1 MSLKVTYPNL
11 VYCQYFCWLL
21 DFAVWQNVPLGET
34 AWILGNSNALNL
46 TEWSELLVQLLWG
59 GLEEEVSHVDGARWL
74 SLVSWWG
81 REGVLSCCWSI
92 VPCGNLL
99 LDSLL
104 GLGGNRL
111 GLLLDVL
118 NGRLNLLLDGLPGG
132 VVAAESR
139 DDGGL
144 LADGEWG
151 GWSRCAESGGGW
163 GGDGAECGSFDEV
176 PE

>member
-1 MSLKVTYPNL
+1 MI
-11 VYCQYFCWLL
+11 
-21 DFAVWQNVPLGET
+21 AVWQNVPLRET
-34 AWILGNSNALNL
+34 AWVLGDSNALNF

-59 GLEEEVSHVDGARWL
+59 GLEKEVSDIDGAGWL
-74 SLVSWWG
+74 GLVSWWG
-81 REGVLSCCWSI
+81 RESVLSCCWSI

-99 LDSLL
+99 LDGLL
-104 GLGGNRL
+104 GLGGDRL

-118 NGRLNLLLDGLPGG
+118 NGGLDLLLDGFLRG

-151 GWSRCAESGGGW
+151 GWSRGAESGGGW
-163 GGDGAECGSFDEV
+163 GGDGAECGSLDEV
-176 PE
+176 PEMIVS